1 MYRYTEAE
9 GRVAKLEAD
18 LAAARESLCAAHEQR
33 QGLSLPGGVR
43 LVTYMDHTGCHQ
55 LDVFW
60 LSPYY

>member
-1 MYRYTEAE
+1 
-9 GRVAKLEAD
+9 VAKLEAD